1 MSAPYDETEFID
13 RDLEVSQAAE
23 TASPARPAPAAP
35 GAAAAAPTRAELD
48 AQAAAS
54 QDRLAEL
61 RRLQEQLEAERAG
74 IEESRR
80 RRIEFEKGRE
90 EVLAHLTRGI
100 GLLEKAEF
108 ETRRNAEQ
116 MARTLADFRANLEA
130 VQSINEDSWSAEDF
144 QVRLT
149 EALTTIENARMEWRS
164 ARLKWTLLDGEAAET
179 AAGPAPAPAA
189 GLAELGFWQL
199 CRMGLA
205 FSLPVT
211 IGVLIAAG
219 LLAALLMRS

>member
-23 TASPARPAPAAP
+23 AASPARSAGGSGGAPS
-35 GAAAAAPTRAELD
+35 RAELD
-48 AQAAAS
+48 AQAASS

-74 IEESRR
+74 IEETRR
-80 RRIEFEKGRE
+80 RRIEFEQGRE
-90 EVLAHLTRGI
+90 EVLGHLTRGI

-130 VQSINEDSWSAEDF
+130 VQSINEDAWSAEDF

-164 ARLKWTLLDGEAAET
+164 ARLKWTLLDGETAEPAART
-179 AAGPAPAPAA
+179 VPAPAP
-189 GLAELGFWQL
+189 GLADMGFWQL
-199 CRMGLA
+199 CRVGLA
-205 FSLPVT
+205 FSLPVA
-211 IGVLIAAG
+211 IVALIAVG
-219 LLAALLMRS
+219 LLAAVLLRP